1 MKDSVNP
8 LATVLVVE
16 DERETLELERFH
28 LHKEGF
34 RVLEFDSTKG
44 VYKTLQKQNIDL
56 LVMDRTLP
64 DVDGAD
70 FVRYIRDK
78 GVQTPVIFVTDKA
91 KDYEVEEGFES
102 GGDDYLKKPF
112 NANEFIYR
120 IKSLLK
126 RNHHQE
132 YERLSYR
139 DILIDLHTRKAYINE
154 ENVELT
160 KLEFNLLSFF
170 IKNKH
175 SILERDYLL
184 YHVWDDKNGTQK
196 RKVNVTINRLRNK
209 IDPDNNKN
217 YIEPI
222 RGIGYKFG

>member
-1 MKDSVNP
+1 MRNSLNP

-16 DERETLELERFH
+16 DEREILELERFH

-44 VYKTLQKQNIDL
+44 VYASLQSQNVDVI
-56 LVMDRTLP
+56 VMDRTLP
-64 DVDGAD
+64 DIDGAI

-78 GVQTPVIFVTDKA
+78 GVQTPVMFVTDKT

-120 IKSLLK
+120 IKALLK
-126 RNHHQE
+126 RNNHQE
-132 YERLSYR
+132 YERLNYR
-139 DILIDLHTRKAYINE
+139 DIVLDINTRKAYVANQE
-154 ENVELT
+154 VDLT

-170 IKNKH
+170 LKNKH